1 MSVARRYTLPV
12 LLSFFLTSCGYFSAD
27 PKQLAEQAWLA
38 KDQQL
43 AAAVTQIRE
52 QGLDAVAASA
62 EAGSVAACV
71 AATLTADPLG
81 KLISVEGALAES
93 AKVAQLLA
101 DLEQL
106 LQQDF
111 SFDQL
116 ASALEKSAAAAAYAK
131 TLIEQQ
137 GLEQALLTLKQMV
150 TASTAVAQQDL
161 GVHLQSLLQSCKN
174 AAPAEPTTTASQKV

>member
-1 MSVARRYTLPV
+1 MSVVHRYTLPV

-43 AAAVTQIRE
+43 AEAVSQIRE
-52 QGLDAVAASA
+52 QGLDAVVASA

-71 AATLTADPLG
+71 AGKLTTDPLG

-111 SFDQL
+111 SFEQL
-116 ASALEKSAAAAAYAK
+116 ASTLEKGAAAAAYAK
-131 TLIEQQ
+131 TLIDQQ
-137 GLEQALLTLKQMV
+137 GLEQALQTLKQMV
-150 TASTAVAQQDL
+150 SASSAVAQQDL
-161 GVHLQSLLQSCKN
+161 GAHLQSLLQSCQT
-174 AAPAEPTTTASQKV
+174 AAPAETTSTTSQKV

>member
-52 QGLDAVAASA
+52 QGLDAVVASA

-111 SFDQL
+111 SFEQL

-161 GVHLQSLLQSCKN
+161 GAHLQSLLQSCKN